1 LRGRSLSE
9 AERSIT
15 DYDRIFEDCH
25 EINWGDPAAFGRIVL
40 DVIDAKHPPRRP
52 LVGLTAFAMV
62 APQIHGFGN

>member
-1 LRGRSLSE
+1 
-9 AERSIT
+9 
-15 DYDRIFEDCH
+15 
-25 EINWGDPAAFGRIVL
+25 L